1 VPSRSV
7 RAVVAVTLLIP
18 LAAAVT
24 GNSRD
29 AAGVAGAADTADA
42 ADAADRAPMVLAVD
56 VSKPLKKVDHAA
68 SGALYG
74 LGEEGWPADKWIA
87 PTKPKM
93 FTQPPPG
100 ATHQPNGEPAPVGDT
115 LKVWR
120 VAKRNGATV
129 TIRLPDIFPTFPY
142 QWQGDD
148 FWFTQVERMVRAKLA
163 SGADNIYGY
172 EIWNE
177 PQWTWNPSF
186 GDFNQMWARTFRLIR
201 SLDPDTPII
210 GPSHDR
216 DFVNG
221 MRSFLTAAIASDTV
235 PDIISWH
242 ELNPAEGLDVE
253 EHVRLYRGIE
263 RELGISPRPISINEY
278 AAPRD
283 AGVPGWLARFVA
295 RLERAEV
302 DTANLA
308 FWHKPG
314 RLADLLVP
322 VGGGSGPAREAEP
335 TGNYPLFKWYGDMT
349 GNMVETTPPAR
360 IGRTIPVGT
369 PTPAPATR
377 TPSRDGFGNAIELNG
392 AAPNRYV
399 EMPAGILRGLT
410 DFTVAAWVNLAAPP
424 ADWSRIFDFGTGQ
437 QVTMFLTPRSGDAA
451 AGNAVRFSITNNGG
465 GAEQRIDGTAP
476 LPTGWT
482 HVAVTKSGN
491 TGTLYVGGQ
500 AVGTNPN
507 LTLSPSDL
515 AGGDTTNNWIGRS
528 QFPDPPLDGAVDD
541 FQIYDRALDP
551 AQLQSLMTAPGGG
564 DLGGGNTAWYRFDE
578 TDGTTVADSSGN
590 QRDGT
595 VVTRIDGVEHLPA
608 LDGFAAADPATK
620 AVRVV
625 FGGGRGDIQLEV
637 GGLPAPRGFG
647 ETANVQV
654 FTTEWTGTDGVSRGP
669 VPLFEGDYQ
678 VRDGAISV
686 PVAGLEDSDAYLA
699 VVRPARDAPPFA
711 GPVRRHEAEDAVTG
725 PADSGGRAIAT
736 SPLASGNRYVR
747 PTGAGGREIAFTVN
761 APVAGSYDLG
771 IRYANTSGAPAPGT
785 LTVGGAPRQISFQ
798 PTSPAAPF
806 STYGTSIALRRGK
819 NAIKLGL
826 GSGAVGVDYIDVTPF
841 RTRLE
846 AESGQWSGAT
856 RTNVNMDE
864 GNFFANYF
872 SNDAY
877 VRDFSQP
884 TSNLRLPV
892 TVPAAG
898 TYRLTIGYSTAG
910 TEAERRAQT
919 KAGQIL
925 RVNNGPWQLVSYD
938 PTQFREMIR
947 QTTVTVRLPAGAST
961 LTLAKGDAG
970 FSGGVQPGTVD
981 LDYVDVELAR

>member
-1 VPSRSV
+1 
-7 RAVVAVTLLIP
+7 
-18 LAAAVT
+18 
-24 GNSRD
+24 
-29 AAGVAGAADTADA
+29 
-42 ADAADRAPMVLAVD
+42 
-56 VSKPLKKVDHAA
+56 
-68 SGALYG
+68 
-74 LGEEGWPADKWIA
+74 
-87 PTKPKM
+87 
-93 FTQPPPG
+93 
-100 ATHQPNGEPAPVGDT
+100 
-115 LKVWR
+115 
-120 VAKRNGATV
+120 
-129 TIRLPDIFPTFPY
+129 
-142 QWQGDD
+142 
-148 FWFTQVERMVRAKLA
+148 MVRAKLA
-163 SGADNIYGY
+163 AGADNIYGY

-186 GDFNQMWARTFRLIR
+186 GDFNQMWAKTFRLIR

-221 MRSFLTAAIASDTV
+221 MRSFLTAAVASDTV

-253 EHVRLYRGIE
+253 EHVRLYREIE

-295 RLERAEV
+295 RLERAKV

-322 VGGGSGPAREAEP
+322 VGGGSGPARTAEP
-335 TGNYPLFKWYGDMT
+335 TGNYPLFTWYGDMT
-349 GNMVETTPPAR
+349 GDMVETTPPAR
-360 IGRTIPVGT
+360 VGRTIPVGT

-377 TPSRDGFGNAIELNG
+377 TPGQGGFGNAIELNG
-392 AAPNRYV
+392 SAPNRYV
-399 EMPAGILRGLT
+399 EMPAGVLRGLT
-410 DFTVAAWVNLAAPP
+410 DFTVATWVNLATPP

-491 TGTLYVGGQ
+491 TGTLYVNGQ
-500 AVGTNPN
+500 VAGTNPN

-515 AGGDTTNNWIGRS
+515 AGGETTNNWIGRS

-541 FQIYDRALDP
+541 FQIYDRALEP

-564 DLGGGNTAWYRFDE
+564 DLGGGATAWYQFDE
-578 TDGTTVADSSGN
+578 AGGTAVTDSSGN
-590 QRDGT
+590 RRDGN

-608 LDGFAAADPATK
+608 LDGFAAADSATK
-620 AVRVV
+620 TVRVV
-625 FGGGRGDIQLEV
+625 FGGGRGDIQLKV
-637 GGLPAPRGFG
+637 GGLGTLRGFG
-647 ETANVQV
+647 GKANVQV

-669 VPLFEGDYQ
+669 VALFEGDYP

-686 PVAGLEDSDAYLA
+686 PVAGINDSDAYLA
-699 VVRPARDAPPFA
+699 VVRPARAAPGLP
-711 GPVRRHEAEDAVTG
+711 GPVRRHEAEAAVAG
-725 PADSGGRAIAT
+725 PNHRLSIAAD
-736 SPLASGNRYVR
+736 PLASGNRYVTSKAR
-747 PTGAGGREIAFTVN
+747 GGGELAFTVN
-761 APVAGSYDLG
+761 APVSGAYDLD
-771 IRYANTSGAPAPGT
+771 ICYTNTAGAPVPGA
-785 LTVGGAPRQISFQ
+785 LVVNGAASAIAYEP
-798 PTSPAAPF
+798 SPAAAPF
-806 STYGTSIALRRGK
+806 STHRAPVVLRKG
-819 NAIKLGL
+819 NNTIKLGL
-826 GSGAVGVDYIDVTPF
+826 GSGALGLDHIDVTPF
-841 RTRLE
+841 RTRLQ

-856 RTNVNMDE
+856 RTDVNMDE

-872 SNDAY
+872 SGDAY

-925 RVNNGPWQLVSYD
+925 RVNNGPWQLLSYD

-947 QTTVTVRLPAGAST
+947 QTTVRVHLPTGTSTV
-961 LTLAKGDAG
+961 TLAKGDPS

-981 LDYVDVELAR
+981 LDYVDVELAT

>member
-1 VPSRSV
+1 MPSRTV
-7 RAVVAVTLLIP
+7 RAVVAVTVLLP

-24 GNSRD
+24 GNSR
-29 AAGVAGAADTADA
+29 GAAE
-42 ADAADRAPMVLAVD
+42 AADRAPMVLAVD
-56 VSKPLKKVDHAA
+56 AAKSVKKVDHAA

-74 LGEEGWPADKWIA
+74 LGEDGWPPDRWIA

-100 ATHQPNGEPAPVGDT
+100 ATHRPNGEPAPVGDT
-115 LKVWR
+115 LKVWQA
-120 VAKRNGATV
+120 AKRSGAKV

-186 GDFNQMWARTFRLIR
+186 GDFNEMWARTFRLIR

-216 DFVNG
+216 DFVGG
-221 MRSFLTAAIASDTV
+221 MRTFLTAAVASDTV

-253 EHVRLYRGIE
+253 EHVRLYREIE

-295 RLERAEV
+295 RLERAKV

-349 GNMVETTPPAR
+349 GDMVETTPPAR
-360 IGRTIPVGT
+360 VGRTIPVGT

-377 TPSRDGFGNAIELNG
+377 APGRAGFGNAIELNG
-392 AAPNRYV
+392 SAPNRYV

-482 HVAVTKSGN
+482 HVAVTKSGS
-491 TGTLYVGGQ
+491 TGTLYVDGR

-515 AGGDTTNNWIGRS
+515 AGGETTNNWIGRS

-541 FQIYDRALDP
+541 FQIYSRALDP
-551 AQLQSLMTAPGGG
+551 AQIQRLLAAPGGG
-564 DLGGGNTAWYRFDE
+564 ADLGGGDTAWYRFDE
-578 TDGTTVADSSGN
+578 AGGTTVADSSGD

-608 LDGFAAADPATK
+608 LDGFAATDRAANT
-620 AVRVV
+620 VRVV
-625 FGGGRGDIQLEV
+625 FGGGRGDIQLKV
-637 GGLPAPRGFG
+637 GGLRALRGFG
-647 ETANVQV
+647 DKANVQV

-669 VPLFEGDYQ
+669 VALFAGDYP

-686 PVAGLEDSDAYLA
+686 PVAGINDSDAYLV
-699 VVRPARDAPPFA
+699 VVRPARPAPAFP
-711 GPVRRHEAEDAVTG
+711 GPVRRHEAEAAVAGTDRRL
-725 PADSGGRAIAT
+725 AAH
-736 SPLASGNRYVR
+736 PLASGNRYVPSQAR
-747 PTGAGGREIAFTVN
+747 DGGELAFTVT
-761 APVAGSYDLG
+761 APVAGAYDLD
-771 IRYANTSGAPAPGT
+771 IRYTNVAGAPAT
-785 LTVGGAPRQISFQ
+785 GALVVNGAEREVSYEPS
-798 PTSPAAPF
+798 TAAAPF
-806 STYGTSIALRRGK
+806 TTHRTSVVLRKGD
-819 NAIKLGL
+819 NTIKLGRGSRAL
-826 GSGAVGVDYIDVTPF
+826 GLDHIDVTPF
-841 RTRLE
+841 RIRLQ
-846 AESGQWSGAT
+846 AESGQWSGANLV
-856 RTNVNMDE
+856 NVNMDE

-892 TVPAAG
+892 RVPAAG

-910 TEAERRAQT
+910 GEAERRAQT

-925 RVNNGPWQLVSYD
+925 RVNDGPWQVVSYD

-947 QTTVTVRLPAGAST
+947 QTTVTVRLPAGVST
-961 LTLAKGDAG
+961 LTLAKGDPG
-970 FSGGVQPGTVD
+970 FPGGVQPGTVD
-981 LDYVDVELAR
+981 LDHVDVELAH